1 MVNGVNN
8 LSKAELAQ
16 LALAKKGV
24 GTASAQ
30 KPSWMTPEGSIYNAP
45 KTETKEEPKS
55 INDLKSLNIDNLK
68 TKSQCQKALQDIENF
83 ENQNPFL
90 KHLLNEKKQEIIKK
104 KNELSKNESQQ
115 NLQNIANGTSSSKT
129 SGAST
134 TPGNA
139 QETSQQQEAM
149 ENAKKISASEGRKMA
164 ADMNTQKENVSA
176 QTKETEKNTQTANK
190 YSKAAQKDQ
199 KNIIKQQKSL
209 EKQNKASTKE
219 IQQNQ
224 KEITALTETMNDEDQ
239 QINALQAELQS
250 LTAGDNTGV
259 GVNSAFSL
267 SLAGTDEYQQE
278 QQDDPNAQRIA
289 ELQGQISTKTAS
301 MKTTGAKIGKL
312 QTKTNKQIK
321 TMHKVSIKYMN
332 TIQKTQGNLES
343 NQKASDKILNVA
355 NKVEQIS
362 TTVAQ
367 AGTALKYT
375 GMGLVALGQA
385 TSWCFGAGAALIA
398 AGTVMQ
404 KAGSVAEVVGQY
416 GQLAAGVT
424 KTACYAAQGNLAG
437 ALTSAGSAIMAGATA
452 VKGTQEMGNTFKQ
465 INEKANEATQK
476 LAAGVAAREAV
487 KEQMA
492 GEGLGN
498 LSKKQATKLAKD
510 GAMQSLEGQ
519 STKAIN
525 ESFKAGSGSLVDAA
539 KSNAGNAISTAKDVT
554 AGMSKDAIKQG
565 IKNGTIKVG
574 ANASTVVLQAAEEV
588 KKESKKLLTFDNM
601 MKWGNTLQS
610 AGAKLGAL
618 GGGTASQGTGKG
630 QNVTPYAPVS
640 ASSLARL
647 NSMQERMYKR
657 QAAFSRMF
665 A

>member
-24 GTASAQ
+24 STASAQ
-30 KPSWMTPEGSIYNAP
+30 KPAWMTSEGSIYNAP
-45 KTETKEEPKS
+45 KPETKDDSKTTLEE
-55 INDLKSLNIDNLK
+55 LKSLNVDNLK
-68 TKSQCQKALQDIENF
+68 TKAECQKALEDIEKYSSMPLV
-83 ENQNPFL
+83 QNML
-90 KHLLNEKKQEIIKK
+90 REKKEEITKK
-104 KNELSKNESQQ
+104 KNELSKNQSQQ
-115 NLQNIANGTSSSKT
+115 NLQNIANGTSSSNASST
-129 SGAST
+129 SSSA
-134 TPGNA
+134 NA
-139 QETSQQQEAM
+139 QENSVQQEAM

-164 ADMNTQKENVSA
+164 ADMNQQKENVSA

-267 SLAGTDEYQQE
+267 SLAGTEEHEQAQQE
-278 QQDDPNAQRIA
+278 DPNAQRIA

-452 VKGTQEMGNTFKQ
+452 IKGTQEMGNTFKQ

-539 KSNAGNAISTAKDVT
+539 KSNAGNAVNTAKDVT

-574 ANASTVVLQAAEEV
+574 ANASTIVQQAAEEV

-618 GGGTASQGTGKG
+618 GGGTASQGKGKG

-657 QAAFSRMF
+657 QAAFSRMY